1 MMKDDT
7 TKLSRRNFLMA
18 VGAGSA
24 ASAAAVA
31 TAATQAV
38 PQAAAVVEDARREA
52 AEQGTSA
59 HMRNYYRTARI

>member
-1 MMKDDT
+1 
-7 TKLSRRNFLMA
+7 MA